1 MEFEKMTSSV
11 RRIPAPRRRAAVSSA
26 ARPIA
31 CGLLFCAALVCR
43 AESPFSFAT
52 TPGQLPK
59 DVVPAAYRIDLA
71 PDLEQLKFTGREEID
86 VDVHRATDVVTVNA
100 VNLGIEKVALVGAG
114 SALAKV
120 SLDAQRET
128 ATFHFAH
135 ALPTGRHTLSIAFSG
150 RIPATPAGIYYNDYA
165 TAAGTRRML
174 VTQFEATDARR
185 MFPGWD
191 EPVFKATFELSV
203 ELPGDLAVVSNT
215 PPTSAAPAGT
225 NARGVALKKTSF
237 ARTPRMST
245 YLLVLCAGH
254 LQRIHDASSGTD
266 IGVWAVDG
274 KVEQGREAL
283 KAAIRILSY
292 YNSYFGVPYP
302 LPKLD
307 LIAIPGNFAA
317 GAMENWGGIT
327 FIDDVLLVNPASSS
341 EGTRQLVF
349 EVVAHEMAH
358 QWSGDLVTMAWWNDV
373 WLNEGFAS
381 WMAAKV
387 ADTLNPDWSVWLR
400 QHASKELAMGA
411 DARSTAHPIQMQ
423 IADESQ
429 IMTAFDSISYQK
441 GEAFLHMLEVY
452 LGEDAFRDGM
462 RRYMKAHAY
471 SSATTADLWAA
482 LQAASGK
489 PVAEIATGFTE
500 QPGIPLIRVA
510 SSCKSGNTVAMLK
523 QERFTLGDPAAAE
536 LTWNVPV
543 QIGVIGGAES
553 SRMILVGK
561 SPTAASF
568 PGCGKPVKANLG
580 DAGYYRVQYDSAALG
595 ALTHLFPALAP
606 ADRVDLLTD
615 EWALVEA
622 GRAHLSDYLDLT
634 RRLTAESTLVVWSDV
649 IAKLGAIDDLARG
662 APVRTGFRRYALH
675 LLRPAFDRV
684 GWDARPEDNN
694 QTVLLRAALIGA
706 LGRFGDEAVI
716 AECKRRFAAF
726 IANPASL
733 APNLRSP
740 VIQTVGRYA
749 DQATFDQLRSLG
761 KAASSTEDKLRFYYA
776 LANAQDAPFI
786 EQCVKIALTDEISNG
801 RVNRFLIQL
810 AVQSNDPELVWKDVL
825 AERAPILVKLPPG
838 RGAQML
844 AAIAQASADPAIAHE
859 LLVTPEAQASQGA
872 RYEAAKAAARIQEQS
887 DFKKKLLPELGQW
900 LGVH

>member
-1 MEFEKMTSSV
+1 MPSTL
-11 RRIPAPRRRAAVSSA
+11 RPIPAPRPKAAAASA
-26 ARPIA
+26 ARLMVA
-31 CGLLFCAALVCR
+31 CALLFCTALACR
-43 AESPFSFAT
+43 AESPFSFAA

-59 DVVPAAYRIDLA
+59 DVVPTAYRIDLA
-71 PDLEQLKFTGREEID
+71 PDLEQLKFSGREEID
-86 VDVHRATDVVTVNA
+86 VDVRRATDVVTVNA
-100 VNLGIEKVALVGAG
+100 VNLGIEKVALVGDG

-120 SLDAQRET
+120 SMDAQRET
-128 ATFHFAH
+128 ATFRFAH
-135 ALPTGRHTLSIAFSG
+135 ALPMGRHTLSIAFSG

-203 ELPGDLAVVSNT
+203 ELPEDLAVVSNT
-215 PPTSAAPAGT
+215 PPMNTAPAGT

-237 ARTPRMST
+237 ARTPRMSS

-266 IGVWAVDG
+266 IGVWAVEG
-274 KVEQGREAL
+274 KAEQGREAL
-283 KAAIRILSY
+283 KAAVRILAY
-292 YNSYFGVPYP
+292 YNNYFGVPYP

-307 LIAIPGNFAA
+307 SIAIPGNFSA
-317 GAMENWGGIT
+317 GAMENWGGMT
-327 FIDDVLLVNPASSS
+327 FIDDALLVNPASSS
-341 EGTRQLVF
+341 EATRQVVF
-349 EVVAHEMAH
+349 QIVAHEMAH
-358 QWSGDLVTMAWWNDV
+358 QWSGDLVTMAWWNDL

-400 QHASKELAMGA
+400 QHASKELAMSS

-429 IMTAFDSISYQK
+429 INTAFDSISYQK
-441 GEAFLHMLEVY
+441 GEAFLHMLEMY
-452 LGEDAFRDGM
+452 LGEDVFRDGM

-471 SSATTADLWAA
+471 SNTTTGDLWAA
-482 LQAASGK
+482 LEAASGK

-500 QPGIPLIRVA
+500 QPGIPLIRLA
-510 SSCKSGNTVAMLK
+510 SSCKSGHTVAVLK
-523 QERFTLGDPAAAE
+523 QERFSIGDPTAAA

-543 QIGVIGGAES
+543 QIGVIAGAET
-553 SRMILVGK
+553 SRTILVGK
-561 SPTAASF
+561 TPATVSF
-568 PGCGKPVKANLG
+568 AGCGKPVKANLG
-580 DAGYYRVQYDSAALG
+580 DAGYYRVQYDSAALS
-595 ALTHLFPALAP
+595 ALTRLYPALAP
-606 ADRVDLLTD
+606 ADRVDLLAD
-615 EWALVEA
+615 EWALAEA
-622 GRAHLSDYLDLT
+622 GRVPVSDYLDLT
-634 RRLTAESTLVVWSDV
+634 RRLTAEPTLVVWSDV
-649 IAKLGAIDDLARG
+649 VAKLGAIDDLARR
-662 APVRTGFRRYALH
+662 APVRTAFRRYAVH

-684 GWDARPEDNN
+684 GWDARPQDTN
-694 QTVLLRAALIGA
+694 QTVLLRATLIGA

-726 IANPASL
+726 IANPTSL
-733 APNLRSP
+733 PSDLRSP

-776 LANAQDAPFI
+776 LAAAQDAAFI
-786 EQCVKIALTDEISNG
+786 DENVKIALTDEISNG
-801 RVNRFLIQL
+801 RVNRFLIQVAL
-810 AVQSNDPELVWKDVL
+810 QSNDPALVWKDVL
-825 AERAPILVKLPPG
+825 PERAPIFVKLPAG

-844 AAIAQASADPAIAHE
+844 AAIAQASADPAIGRE
-859 LLVTPEAQASQGA
+859 LLATPEAQASEGA
-872 RYEAAKAAARIQEQS
+872 RYEAAKAAAHIQEES
-887 DFKKKLLPELGQW
+887 DFKKKLLPELAQW
-900 LGVH
+900 LAPH